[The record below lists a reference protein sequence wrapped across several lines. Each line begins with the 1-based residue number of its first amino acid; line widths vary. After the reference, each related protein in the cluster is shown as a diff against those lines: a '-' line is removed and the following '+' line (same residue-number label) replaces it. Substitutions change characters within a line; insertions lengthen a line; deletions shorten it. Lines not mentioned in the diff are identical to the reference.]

1 EELPVTLA
9 VSLHAP
15 DDELRDELVPVN
27 QRWPVAEVLDAAW
40 AYADHTGRRVSIE
53 YAMIRDVND
62 QGFRADLLGD
72 RTPARHAVPRG
83 ARVRYA
89 TADHGRDA
97 PLVTIRLRSVVR
109 LAGRAGAPRP
119 SRSYARCGRR
129 PVRTV
134 TCMRGTRA
142 SRQRDDRVSTDGRGT
157 VGGCAHRGCSGSRRD
172 SYLTWPNLVTSVR
185 TAVAVVLVLFGVWR
199 ASPALLFCGLAAYW
213 LGDIADGMLARRTGA
228 ETRTGAVLDVVG
240 DRLCVAVFYLA
251 YVHLHHEML
260 VPVAVFLLNFMFL
273 DTMLSLSFLN

>member
-1 EELPVTLA
+1 
-9 VSLHAP
+9 
-15 DDELRDELVPVN
+15 
-27 QRWPVAEVLDAAW
+27 
-40 AYADHTGRRVSIE
+40 
-53 YAMIRDVND
+53 M
-62 QGFRADLLGD
+62 
-72 RTPARHAVPRG
+72 
-83 ARVRYA
+83 
-89 TADHGRDA
+89 
-97 PLVTIRLRSVVR
+97 
-109 LAGRAGAPRP
+109 
-119 SRSYARCGRR
+119 
-129 PVRTV
+129 
-134 TCMRGTRA
+134 
-142 SRQRDDRVSTDGRGT
+142 
-157 VGGCAHRGCSGSRRD
+157 GGCAHRGCSGSRRD

-273 DTMLSLSFLN
+273 DTMLSLSFLNWPLLSTNYFYLVDRRIYLLNWAPVAKAMNTGLFLVVMVGTRSWWATLVVAGAQLGLKVCSAVLLVRLRPVYQGGCARPTDLDTTPGGVRTMRSSHGRCIPYDGGGRRSRHRW